1 MFILQQDNACFWH
14 RQSTHKSCIW
24 RWWFMLYNWTPK
36 KSGLLVNYK
45 ISLHFAV
52 GYLCLTIYIYIYIE
66 QRALYIHNLLGNCR
80 RMFLV
85 LFSFFLQPAEWTQL
99 IGFASLL
106 VQEHDRVTWQIKQSC
121 IDGLLIKFDSIC
133 EIPMQEVCRK
143 YKSSVFFPNKDFIK
157 IP

>member
-1 MFILQQDNACFWH
+1 MHAFDIDKAHTNLVYGDGGLCYIIEPQ
-14 RQSTHKSCIW
+14 
-24 RWWFMLYNWTPK
+24 K

-106 VQEHDRVTWQIKQSC
+106 V
-121 IDGLLIKFDSIC
+121 
-133 EIPMQEVCRK
+133 
-143 YKSSVFFPNKDFIK
+143 
-157 IP
+157 